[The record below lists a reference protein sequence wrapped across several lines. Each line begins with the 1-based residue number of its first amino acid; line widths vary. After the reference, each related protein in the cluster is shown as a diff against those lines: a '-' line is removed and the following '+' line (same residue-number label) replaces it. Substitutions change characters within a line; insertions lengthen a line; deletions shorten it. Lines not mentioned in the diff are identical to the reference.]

1 MKWIVFDVW
10 GVVYTECESVDNVLT
25 PFVRRYVP
33 SLAREQI
40 RDAYRRAS
48 VGDLSA
54 REFWT
59 RLGLG
64 DRYPQIQE
72 EMLDSAH
79 ILDEHFIPIA
89 EQLKGRYSLALLSN
103 DLTEWSEGLRRRFG
117 IDRFFQVTV
126 ISDEARSRKPDHGIY
141 KTFLQRA
148 EISGA
153 ECLFIDDRLRN
164 LKGAAEVGLRTCW
177 FDRTGL
183 PDADFVPDVQIQSL
197 LELPEAIERTW
208 QVG

>member
-25 PFVRRYVP
+25 PFVRGHIP

-48 VGDLSA
+48 VGEISA
-54 REFWT
+54 QEFWT

-79 ILDEHFIPIA
+79 ILDEHF
-89 EQLKGRYSLALLSN
+89 
-103 DLTEWSEGLRRRFG
+103 
-117 IDRFFQVTV
+117 
-126 ISDEARSRKPDHGIY
+126 
-141 KTFLQRA
+141 
-148 EISGA
+148 
-153 ECLFIDDRLRN
+153 
-164 LKGAAEVGLRTCW
+164 
-177 FDRTGL
+177 
-183 PDADFVPDVQIQSL
+183 SL
-197 LELPEAIERTW
+197 LAI
-208 QVG
+208 